1 MPIRMMKLI
10 GVETLIVTNA
20 AGGLNQDYKGGDVMV
35 IKDHINMT
43 GMTGHH
49 PLVGPND
56 DKLVIS
62 LNIKFYISKGLVHG
76 SLL

>member
-20 AGGLNQDYKGGDVMV
+20 AGSLNQDFKSGDVMI

-43 GMTGHH
+43 GLTGHH

-56 DKLVIS
+56 EK
-62 LNIKFYISKGLVHG
+62 
-76 SLL
+76 